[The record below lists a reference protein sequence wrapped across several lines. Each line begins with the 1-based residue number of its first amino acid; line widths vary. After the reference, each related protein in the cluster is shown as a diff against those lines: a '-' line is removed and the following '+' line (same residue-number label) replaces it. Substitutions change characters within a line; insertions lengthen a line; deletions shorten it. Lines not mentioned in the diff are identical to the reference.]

1 MGQIIIKARAL
12 DWTEGN
18 VGHVHVRLDGGTC
31 KVDWGDGHV
40 SGLMARGQEWVT
52 ADHVYPEGSR
62 KSGDRFYIVISS
74 SSENITG
81 ILASR
86 GEMQVENIDI
96 SGCQS
101 LTYFH
106 ASWQIDHFDL
116 RTNPGI
122 RKVELQGKAC
132 ALADFSN
139 SSELRELSVEYGDAG
154 FTRLDLTGCDKLET
168 LNCRLNNHLTRIAI
182 SNRSALKEVV
192 YESIPL
198 EGRCLDVLDRI
209 VVRQNGGTVT
219 EISSEL
225 DELF

>member
-31 KVDWGDGHV
+31 KVDWGDGHT
-40 SGLMARGQEWVT
+40 SGLTARGLEWVT
-52 ADHVYPEGSR
+52 SDHVYPEGSR
-62 KSGDRFYIVISS
+62 KSGERFDIIISS
-74 SSENITG
+74 CSENITG

-86 GEMQVENIDI
+86 GEMQVEYIDI

-101 LTYFH
+101 LAYFH
-106 ASWQIDHFDL
+106 ASWLIDHFDL
-116 RTNPGI
+116 STNPGI

-139 SSELRELSVEYGDAG
+139 SRELRELSVEYGDVG
-154 FTRLDLTGCDKLET
+154 FTRLDLSGCDKLET

-192 YESIPL
+192 YESTPL
-198 EGRCLDVLDRI
+198 VGRCLEVLDRI
-209 VVRQNGGTVT
+209 VVRQNGGTVR
-219 EISSEL
+219 EAAGEL
-225 DELF
+225 D

>member
-1 MGQIIIKARAL
+1 MGQIIIKVRAL

-18 VGHVHVRLDGGTC
+18 VGHVHILLDGGTC
-31 KVDWGDGHV
+31 RVDWGDGHT
-40 SGLMARGQEWVT
+40 SGMAARGSEWVT
-52 ADHVYPEGSR
+52 ASHVYPESSR
-62 KSGDRFYIVISS
+62 KSGDRFDIIVSS
-74 SSENITG
+74 CIENITG

-86 GEMQVENIDI
+86 GEMQVEDIDI

-101 LTYFH
+101 LTCFH
-106 ASWQIDHFDL
+106 ASWLVDHFDL

-132 ALADFSN
+132 AIADFSN
-139 SSELRELSVEYGDAG
+139 SRELRELSIEYGNDG
-154 FTRLDLTGCDKLET
+154 LTRLDLTGCDKLET

-182 SNRSALKEVV
+182 SNRSVLNDVV
-192 YESIPL
+192 YESTPL
-198 EGRCLDVLDRI
+198 DSRCLDVLDRI
-209 VVRQNGGTVT
+209 VVRGNGGTVT

>member
-18 VGHVHVRLDGGTC
+18 VGHVHVLLDGGTC
-31 KVDWGDGHV
+31 KVDWGDGHT
-40 SGLMARGQEWVT
+40 SGLAARGLEWVT

-74 SSENITG
+74 CSENITG

-86 GEMQVENIDI
+86 GEMQVEDIDM
-96 SGCQS
+96 SRCQS

-122 RKVELQGKAC
+122 MKVELQGKAC
-132 ALADFSN
+132 AIADFSN
-139 SSELRELSVEYGDAG
+139 SRELRELSVECGDAG
-154 FTRLDLTGCDKLET
+154 FTRLDLTGCGKLET

-192 YESIPL
+192 YESTPL
-198 EGRCLDVLDRI
+198 VGRCLEVLDRI

-219 EISSEL
+219 EAAGEL
-225 DELF
+225 D

>member
-18 VGHVHVRLDGGTC
+18 VGHVHVRLNGGTC
-31 KVDWGDGHV
+31 KVDWGDGHTA
-40 SGLMARGQEWVT
+40 GLTARGLEWVT

-74 SSENITG
+74 CSENITG
-81 ILASR
+81 ILASQ
-86 GEMQVENIDI
+86 GEMQVEDIDI

-106 ASWQIDHFDL
+106 ASWLIDHFDL
-116 RTNPGI
+116 GKNPGI
-122 RKVELQGKAC
+122 RKIELQGKAC

-139 SSELRELSVEYGDAG
+139 SRELRELSVEYGDVG
-154 FTRLDLTGCDKLET
+154 FTRLDLTGCGKLDT

-192 YESIPL
+192 YESTPL
-198 EGRCLDVLDRI
+198 VGRCLEVLDRI

-219 EISSEL
+219 EAAGEL
-225 DELF
+225 D

>member
-18 VGHVHVRLDGGTC
+18 VGHVHVLLDGGTC
-31 KVDWGDGHV
+31 KVDWGDGHT
-40 SGLMARGQEWVT
+40 SGLAARGLEWVT

-74 SSENITG
+74 CSENITG

-86 GEMQVENIDI
+86 GEMQVEDIDM
-96 SGCQS
+96 SRCQS

-122 RKVELQGKAC
+122 MKVELQGKAC
-132 ALADFSN
+132 AIADFSN
-139 SSELRELSVEYGDAG
+139 SRELRELSVECGDDS

-192 YESIPL
+192 YESTPL
-198 EGRCLDVLDRI
+198 VGRCLEVLDRI

-219 EISSEL
+219 EIANEL
-225 DELF
+225 D

>member
-18 VGHVHVRLDGGTC
+18 VGHVHVLLDGGTC
-31 KVDWGDGHV
+31 KVDWGDGHT
-40 SGLMARGQEWVT
+40 SGMAARGLEWVT
-52 ADHVYPEGSR
+52 SDHVYPEGSR

-74 SSENITG
+74 CSENITG

-86 GEMQVENIDI
+86 GEMQVEDIDI
-96 SGCQS
+96 
-101 LTYFH
+101 
-106 ASWQIDHFDL
+106 ASWLIDHFDL

-139 SSELRELSVEYGDAG
+139 SRELRELSVEYGDGG

-192 YESIPL
+192 YESTPL
-198 EGRCLDVLDRI
+198 VGRCLEVLDRI
-209 VVRQNGGTVT
+209 VVRQNGGTVR
-219 EISSEL
+219 EAAGEL
-225 DELF
+225 D

>member
-1 MGQIIIKARAL
+1 MGQIIIKAKAL

-31 KVDWGDGHV
+31 KVDWGDGHT
-40 SGLMARGQEWVT
+40 SGLTARSPEWVT
-52 ADHVYPEGSR
+52 ADHVYPEVSR
-62 KSGDRFYIVISS
+62 KSGDRFCIVISS

-86 GEMQVENIDI
+86 GEMQVEDIDI
-96 SGCQS
+96 DGCQS

-116 RTNPGI
+116 RKNPGI

-132 ALADFSN
+132 VLADFSN
-139 SSELRELSVEYGDAG
+139 SRELRELSVEYGDAG

-168 LNCRLNNHLTRIAI
+168 LNCRLNH
-182 SNRSALKEVV
+182 SHQQ
-192 YESIPL
+192 PL
-198 EGRCLDVLDRI
+198 GIEGSCL
-209 VVRQNGGTVT
+209 
-219 EISSEL
+219 
-225 DELF
+225 

>member
-31 KVDWGDGHV
+31 KVDWGDGHT
-40 SGLMARGQEWVT
+40 SGLAARGLEWVT

-74 SSENITG
+74 CSENITG

-86 GEMQVENIDI
+86 GEMQVEDIDM
-96 SGCQS
+96 SRCQS

-122 RKVELQGKAC
+122 MKVELQGKAC
-132 ALADFSN
+132 AIADFSN
-139 SSELRELSVEYGDAG
+139 SRELRELSVECGDDS

-192 YESIPL
+192 YVSTPL

-219 EISSEL
+219 EIAGEF
-225 DELF
+225 D

>member
-31 KVDWGDGHV
+31 KVDWGDGHT
-40 SGLMARGQEWVT
+40 SGLAARGLEWVT

-74 SSENITG
+74 CSENITG
-81 ILASR
+81 ILACR
-86 GEMQVENIDI
+86 GEMQVEDIDM
-96 SGCQS
+96 SRCQS

-122 RKVELQGKAC
+122 MKVELQGKAC
-132 ALADFSN
+132 AIADFSN
-139 SSELRELSVEYGDAG
+139 SRELRELSVECGDDS

-192 YESIPL
+192 YESTPL
-198 EGRCLDVLDRI
+198 VGRCLEVLDRI
-209 VVRQNGGTVT
+209 VVRQNGGTVR
-219 EISSEL
+219 EVAGEF
-225 DELF
+225 D

>member
-86 GEMQVENIDI
+86 CEMQVENIDI

-182 SNRSALKEVV
+182 SNRS
-192 YESIPL
+192 
-198 EGRCLDVLDRI
+198 

>member
-31 KVDWGDGHV
+31 KVDWGDGHT
-40 SGLMARGQEWVT
+40 SGLAARGLEWVT

-74 SSENITG
+74 CSENITG

-86 GEMQVENIDI
+86 GEMQVEDIDM
-96 SGCQS
+96 SRCQS
-101 LTYFH
+101 LTYFY

-122 RKVELQGKAC
+122 MKVELRGKAC
-132 ALADFSN
+132 AIADFSN
-139 SSELRELSVEYGDAG
+139 SRELRELSVECGDDS
-154 FTRLDLTGCDKLET
+154 FTRLDLMGCDKLET

-192 YESIPL
+192 YESTPL
-198 EGRCLDVLDRI
+198 VGRCLEVLDRI
-209 VVRQNGGTVT
+209 VVRQNGGTVR
-219 EISSEL
+219 EAAGEL
-225 DELF
+225 D

>member
-31 KVDWGDGHV
+31 KVDWGDGHT
-40 SGLMARGQEWVT
+40 SGLAARGLEWVT

-74 SSENITG
+74 CSENITG

-86 GEMQVENIDI
+86 GEMQVEDIDM
-96 SGCQS
+96 SRCQS

-122 RKVELQGKAC
+122 MKVELQGKAC
-132 ALADFSN
+132 AIADFSN
-139 SSELRELSVEYGDAG
+139 SRELRELSVECGDDS

-192 YESIPL
+192 YESTPL
-198 EGRCLDVLDRI
+198 VGRCLEVLDRI
-209 VVRQNGGTVT
+209 VVRQNGGTVR
-219 EISSEL
+219 EVAGEF
-225 DELF
+225 D